1 MKTNLLLFY
10 YPNKDFDS
18 IESVLIQDFN
28 PPLNLDKNHNAIN
41 SGFRKHLAKLR
52 NNKPEQHYDNIMKID
67 NQRNQGK
74 ELYVEIWREYLPI
87 ILSAIKSKHGTMP
100 LGRYLF
106 ESVGNRRISGYSFR
120 LDITNGIVPRKKGS
134 AVARDLKKVLDES
147 SDFKRLANENKNITI
162 RLNSDFEL
170 IVQVF

>member
-1 MKTNLLLFY
+1 MEYIDKLSNRF
-10 YPNKDFDS
+10 
-18 IESVLIQDFN
+18 ES
-28 PPLNLDKNHNAIN
+28 PLWTLE
-41 SGFRKHLAKLR
+41 RR
-52 NNKPEQHYDNIMKID
+52 NNKPERHYDNIMKID

-100 LGRYLF
+100 LDRYLF
-106 ESVGNRRISGYSFR
+106 ESVGNRRNSGYSFR
-120 LDITNGIVPRKKGS
+120 LDIANGIVPRKKGS